1 MVKFCFKES
10 LGFIFVLTLS
20 ATSLLASPFGTE
32 DEGSPSIHSARHIED
47 LPDELH
53 VVIFSFL
60 TLKDVPSVTRTSSRW
75 QRLMTITTFGK
86 DMQEELG
93 SF

>member
-1 MVKFCFKES
+1 MLNFCFKKS
-10 LGFIFVLTLS
+10 LGFIFVLSLS

-32 DEGSPSIHSARHIED
+32 DEDFRSIHSAQHIED

-53 VVIFSFL
+53 MFIFSFL
-60 TLKDVPSVTRTSSRW
+60 TPKDAPSVTRTSSRW